1 MTEANRV
8 LSQTVLDADAR
19 WNAWVAKGVEHDRVA
34 RRRSVGVAVFLVL
47 GVAGWLVAALL
58 R

>member
-1 MTEANRV
+1 MTEAHRV
-8 LSQTVLDADAR
+8 LDDSGLDADAR

-34 RRRSVGVAVFLVL
+34 RTRAFGAAVLVML
-47 GVAGWLVAALL
+47 GLTGWFAAALL

>member
-1 MTEANRV
+1 MTEVNRAM
-8 LSQTVLDADAR
+8 SESVLDADER

-34 RRRSVGVAVFLVL
+34 RTRAFGAAVLVIL
-47 GVAGWLVAALL
+47 GLTGWFAAALL